1 MLESQNKWF
10 DSYKELVRTA
20 KGLLNV
26 VGQQVGDNPKL
37 ERKFLQAKKKID
49 KYERFVA
56 RKL

>member
-1 MLESQNKWF
+1 MESQNKWF

>member
-1 MLESQNKWF
+1 MMESQNKWF